1 MVGFRSSDSS
11 GPGNGP
17 TSSRRSWAS
26 WSWWRKRVIAV
37 SGWRRRLLAA
47 GLGILA
53 AAALPP
59 LHVLVLLIPAF
70 VGLIWLTD
78 AAAGWRRAFAV
89 GWWFGFGHFAA
100 GLYWLA
106 FAFMVQPEK
115 FAWMAPF
122 AVLGMAAVMAVF
134 PALAVVL
141 GGIGRT
147 RGVGRILLFGVAWTT
162 LEWVRSWIFTGFPWN
177 LMGTVWVMSD
187 AMMQVAAIAGVYG
200 LGLLSVVAAAMPA
213 VLADDVGARGARRG
227 MRRGGVAVAA
237 VAALLAV
244 VWAGG
249 MIRLAGAG
257 ADTVE
262 GVRLRLV
269 QPNIPQKIKW
279 RRELRLRHV
288 LLQMRMGSRPAT
300 DAGRATD
307 PPTHVIWA
315 ETAVPFALAGDKER
329 LGMVGSATPAG
340 GLTITGAPRTTPP
353 GQPFQVW
360 NSLHAIDRAG
370 RVVATYDK
378 FHLVPF
384 GEYVP
389 FRELLKFSRLV
400 PGGSDFSAGPGQ
412 RTLHLPGLP
421 PVGPLICY
429 EVVFPGAVV
438 DSGDRPEWLL
448 NLTNDG
454 WYGRSAGPYQHFAAA
469 RLRAVEEGLPLV
481 RVANTG
487 ISAVIDPYGRLVA
500 GLGLGG
506 TGVVDSA
513 LPRAVAGITV
523 YGRFGNWT
531 VFLLLLLTAAAGFT
545 LSRDG

>member
-1 MVGFRSSDSS
+1 MLGFRSSDSS
-11 GPGNGP
+11 GPGNGATP
-17 TSSRRSWAS
+17 SPPVWAR
-26 WSWWRKRVIAV
+26 WSWLRDRVVAL
-37 SGWRRRLLAA
+37 SGWRRRVLAA
-47 GLGILA
+47 CLGILA

-78 AAAGWRRAFAV
+78 AASGWRRVFAV

-122 AVLGMAAVMAVF
+122 AVLGLAAVMAVF
-134 PALAVVL
+134 PALAAVL
-141 GGIGRT
+141 GGVGQT
-147 RGVGRILLFGVAWTT
+147 RGVGRIFLFAAAWTV
-162 LEWVRSWIFTGFPWN
+162 LEWVRSWIFTGLPWN
-177 LMGTVWVMSD
+177 LLGTVWVMSE
-187 AMMQVAAIAGVYG
+187 AMMQVAAMIGVYG
-200 LGLLSVVAAAMPA
+200 LGLLSVLAAAMPA
-213 VLADDVGARGARRG
+213 VLADSGGNRGVRQ
-227 MRRGGVAVAA
+227 GGVFVAISAA
-237 VAALLAV
+237 VLAA
-244 VWAGG
+244 VWVGG

-257 ADTVE
+257 EETVE

-279 RRELRLRHV
+279 RRELRLRHL
-288 LLQMRMGSRPAT
+288 LLQMRMGNRPAT
-300 DAGRATD
+300 DAGRATE

-315 ETAVPFALAGDKER
+315 ETAVPFALAHDKER
-329 LGMVGSATPAG
+329 LGMVGSATPTG
-340 GLTITGAPRTTPP
+340 GLTITGAPRITPP

-360 NSLHAIDRAG
+360 NSLHAVDHGG

-389 FRELLKFSRLV
+389 FREWLKFSRLV
-400 PGGSDFSAGPGQ
+400 PGGSDFSPGPGR

-429 EVVFPGAVV
+429 EVVFPGRVV

-481 RVANTG
+481 RAANTG
-487 ISAVIDPYGRLVA
+487 ISAVVDPYGRLVA
-500 GLGLGG
+500 GLGLGSA
-506 TGVVDSA
+506 GVVDSL
-513 LPRAVAGITV
+513 LPRPVAGGTL

-531 VFLLLLLTAAAGFT
+531 VFLLLLLTAAAGLA
-545 LSRDG
+545 LSRRS

>member
-1 MVGFRSSDSS
+1 MSGFRPADCS
-11 GPGNGP
+11 GPGNGATP
-17 TSSRRSWAS
+17 SRPPWA
-26 WSWWRKRVIAV
+26 WWLHRRVVAV
-37 SGWRRRLLAA
+37 SGWRRNLLAA
-47 GLGILA
+47 GLGVLA

-70 VGLIWLTD
+70 VGLIWLT
-78 AAAGWRRAFAV
+78 AAAGGWRRVFVV

-106 FAFMVQPEK
+106 FAFMVEPDK

-122 AVLGMAAVMAVF
+122 AVFGLAAVMAVF
-134 PALAVVL
+134 PGLAAVL
-141 GGIGRT
+141 GGVGRT
-147 RGVGRILLFGVAWTT
+147 RGGGRILVFGVAWTAM
-162 LEWVRSWIFTGFPWN
+162 EWVRSWIFTGFPWN
-177 LMGTVWVMSD
+177 LLGTVWVVSD
-187 AMMQVAAIAGVYG
+187 AMMQVAAVVGVYG

-213 VLADDVGARGARRG
+213 VLAEGGGTRR
-227 MRRGGVAVAA
+227 MRRGGVFVAA
-237 VAALLAV
+237 AAAVLAA

-249 MIRLAGAG
+249 TMRLAGAG
-257 ADTVE
+257 EDRVE

-288 LLQMRMGSRPAT
+288 LLQMRMGSRPGTA
-300 DAGRATD
+300 AGRAAE

-329 LGMVGSATPAG
+329 LAMIGSAVPPG
-340 GLTITGAPRTTPP
+340 GLIITGAPRTTPR

-360 NSLHAIDRAG
+360 NSLHAIDHEG
-370 RVVATYDK
+370 RVVASYDK
-378 FHLVPF
+378 VRLVPF

-389 FRELLKFSRLV
+389 FREWLKFSRLV
-400 PGGSDFSAGPGQ
+400 PGGSDFSPGPGR
-412 RTLHLPGLP
+412 RTLRLPGLP
-421 PVGPLICY
+421 PVSPLICY

-438 DSGDRPEWLL
+438 DPEDRPEWLL

-487 ISAVIDPYGRLVA
+487 ISAVVDPYGRLVA
-500 GLGLGG
+500 SLGLGSA
-506 TGVVDSA
+506 GVVDSP
-513 LPRAVAGITV
+513 LPRAIAGITL
-523 YGRFGNWT
+523 YGRFGDWT
-531 VFLLLLLTAAAGFT
+531 VFLLLLLTAAAGFA
-545 LSRDG
+545 LSRGD